1 MLACKICGV
10 DLYNENSY
18 EQSIIEL
25 FQNLGYDYYFG
36 PDVERDYKNPLFK
49 LDLDN
54 LYSINKS
61 LDKEAVDKAIEVIQ
75 DLGIGSLEDINNKF
89 MNYLQNGVSV
99 NYWKDGKEL
108 STLVKLID
116 FDELDSNAFTVINQW
131 TVVDKETKIPDVVVF
146 VNGIPLVV
154 CELKSPSREDAD
166 TSEAYTQLKKYM
178 QVIPALFNYNAFC
191 VMSDMSISKAGTITA
206 SEDRFME
213 WKTTDGSY
221 ESTQFADFTTFFEG
235 IFEKNRFIDILKNFI
250 TFSND
255 STKKIKILGAYHQ
268 YFAVNKAVNSTVK
281 AIESDHKAGV
291 FWHTQGSGKSL
302 SMVFYVNKLQQVL
315 ESPTFVVITD
325 RNDLDDQLYSQFAK
339 CSDFL
344 RQTPKQATSMKNLK
358 DLLNDRKANG
368 IFFTT
373 MQKFD
378 DYDESLTDR
387 EDVIVIS
394 DEAHRS
400 QYGLEEKVDPKTGE
414 IKIGAARRIRNA
426 LPNATYIGFTGTP
439 ISKSDRSTREVFGN
453 YIDIY
458 DMTQSVED
466 GATVPI
472 SYESRIA
479 EIKLDET
486 ILDKIDEKYWELRE
500 EAEEYNIER
509 SKKELSRME
518 SLLGAPE
525 IIDDICSDI
534 VHHYEDNRANELTGK
549 AMIVAYSR
557 PIAIKMYEK
566 ILELRPDW
574 DEKVKVVMSGSNKDP
589 EEWHKIIGDKSYKKE
604 LENKFKD
611 DEDPMKIAI
620 VVDMWLTGF
629 DVPSL
634 ATMYVYKPMRG
645 HNLMQ
650 AIARVNRV
658 FKGKE
663 GGLVVDY
670 IGIASDL
677 KKAMSEYTE
686 RDQKKYGDMDVDKI
700 AYPNFQEKLEV
711 CRDLFHGFD
720 YSKFF
725 GESNLERSKVISNGV
740 NFMEDL
746 SREDKKKLF
755 LKEGLLLKKW
765 LSLCRSR
772 ANEKERFEAAFFE
785 AVRTVLVKISSEN
798 KLSIHEINAQITKLL
813 NQSIE
818 INAQITKL
826 LNQSIK
832 STGVINVINVSD
844 EVSLFDPE
852 FLDKVRAM
860 ESSNLTISLLEK
872 LLNDQVKVYNR
883 TNIVKS
889 EEFSDL
895 LKQTM
900 NSYIN
905 GHITNDE
912 VIEELIKIAKL
923 LRDAHN
929 EGEELGLTEEELA
942 FYNVIALPENIHE
955 FYDDE
960 TLIKITQE
968 LTDALRRNRTI
979 DWQKKESARANMRR
993 TVKRLLK
1000 KYDYPPSE
1008 MKFAMEKV
1016 IAQCELWVDEAA

>member
-1 MLACKICGV
+1 MELIYISV
-10 DLYNENSY
+10 YNENSY

-54 LYSINKS
+54 LYSINRS
-61 LDKEAVDKAIEVIQ
+61 LDREAVEKAIEVIQ
-75 DLGIGSLEDINNKF
+75 DFGIGSLEDINNKF

-178 QVIPALFNYNAFC
+178 QVIPVLFNYNAFC

-221 ESTQFADFTTFFEG
+221 ESTQFADFTTFFDG

-255 STKKIKILGAYHQ
+255 STNKIKILGAYHQ

-281 AIESDHKAGV
+281 AIKSDHKAGV

-486 ILDKIDEKYWELRE
+486 ILDKIDDKYWELRE

-549 AMIVAYSR
+549 AMVVAYSR

-589 EEWHKIIGDKSYKKE
+589 EDWHKIIGDKSYKKE

-813 NQSIE
+813 NQSI
-818 INAQITKL
+818 
-826 LNQSIK
+826 K

-872 LLNDQVKVYNR
+872 LLNDQVKGYTR

-955 FYDDE
+955 FYDNE

>member
-1 MLACKICGV
+1 MLSCVELIKI
-10 DLYNENSY
+10 YNEDSY
-18 EQSIIEL
+18 EKSIMEL
-25 FQNLGYDYYFG
+25 FQSLGYNDYYG
-36 PDVERDYKNPLFK
+36 PDIERDYKDPLFRH
-49 LDLDN
+49 DLEN
-54 LYSINKS
+54 LYRINRS
-61 LDKEAVDKAIEVIQ
+61 LDSEAVSKAIETIQ
-75 DLGIGSLEDINNKF
+75 DLGIGSLEDLNNKF
-89 MNYLQNGVSV
+89 MDYLQNGVSI
-99 NYWKDGKEL
+99 NYWKDGEEL
-108 STLVKLID
+108 STHVKLVD
-116 FDELDSNAFTVINQW
+116 FENLDSNLFTVINQW
-131 TVVDKETKIPDVVVF
+131 TVIDKETKRPDVVVF

-178 QVIPALFNYNAFC
+178 QVIPTLFHYNAFC
-191 VMSDMSISKAGTITA
+191 VMSDLSISKAGTITA
-206 SEDRFME
+206 NEDRFME

-221 ESTQFADFTTFFEG
+221 ESTQWADFTTFFEG
-235 IFEKNRFIDILKNFI
+235 IFEKNRFLDILKNFI

-255 STKKIKILGAYHQ
+255 STKKVKILGAYHQ

-344 RQTPKQATSMKNLK
+344 RQVPKQATSMKNLK
-358 DLLNDRKANG
+358 DLLNNRKANG

-378 DYDESLTDR
+378 DYEESLTDR
-387 EDVIVIS
+387 DDVIVIS

-486 ILDKIDEKYWELRE
+486 VLAKIDDKYWELRE
-500 EAEEYNIER
+500 EAEEHNIER
-509 SKKELSRME
+509 SKRELSKME

-534 VHHYEDNRANELTGK
+534 VQHYENNRAQELTGK

-566 ILELRPDW
+566 ILELRPNW

-589 EEWHKIIGDKSYKKE
+589 EEWHEIVGDKSYKKE

-686 RDQKKYGDMDVDKI
+686 RDNKNYGDMDVDKI
-700 AYPNFQEKLEV
+700 AYPNFQEKLEI
-711 CRDLFHGFD
+711 CRDLFYGFD
-720 YSKFF
+720 YSDFF
-725 GESNLERSKVISNGV
+725 GNSNLERSKVITNGV

-746 SREDKKKLF
+746 SREDTKKSY
-755 LKEGLLLKKW
+755 LKEALLLKKW

-772 ANEKERFEAAFFE
+772 ATEKERFEAAFFE
-785 AVRTVLVKISSEN
+785 AVRTVLVKVSSDK
-798 KLSIHEINAQITKLL
+798 KLSFH
-813 NQSIE
+813 E

-860 ESSNLTISLLEK
+860 EASNLTISLLEK
-872 LLNDQVKVYNR
+872 LLNDQVKGYTR

-912 VIEELIKIAKL
+912 VIEELIRIARL

-942 FYNVIALPENIHE
+942 FYNVIALPENIHD

-960 TLIKITQE
+960 TLIKITHE
-968 LTDALRRNRTI
+968 LTESLRRNKTI
-979 DWQKKESARANMRR
+979 DWQKKESARAKMRR

-1016 IAQCELWVDEAA
+1016 IAQCELWVDESA

>member
-1 MLACKICGV
+1 MELIYISV
-10 DLYNENSY
+10 YNENSY

-191 VMSDMSISKAGTITA
+191 VTSDMSISKAGTITA

-268 YFAVNKAVNSTVK
+268 YFAVNKAVNSTLK

-740 NFMEDL
+740 NFMEDS

-813 NQSIE
+813 NQSI
-818 INAQITKL
+818 
-826 LNQSIK
+826 K
-832 STGVINVINVSD
+832 STGIINVINVSD

>member
-1 MLACKICGV
+1 MELVKI
-10 DLYNENSY
+10 YNEDSY
-18 EQSIIEL
+18 EQSIVEL
-25 FQNLGYDYYFG
+25 FQNLGYTHYYG
-36 PDVERDYKNPLFK
+36 PDIERDYKNPLFK
-49 LDLDN
+49 LDLEN
-54 LYSINKS
+54 LYRINNS
-61 LDKEAVDKAIEVIQ
+61 LDSQAVDKAIETIE
-75 DLGIGSLEDINNKF
+75 DFGIGSLEDINNKF
-89 MNYLQNGVSV
+89 MDHLQNGVSV

-108 STLVKLID
+108 STLVKLVD
-116 FDELDSNAFTVINQW
+116 FNNLDSNVFTVINQW

-146 VNGIPLVV
+146 VNGLPLVV
-154 CELKSPSREDAD
+154 CELKSPARDDAD
-166 TSEAYTQLKKYM
+166 TSQAYTQLKKYM
-178 QVIPALFNYNAFC
+178 KVIPTLFNYNAFC
-191 VMSDMSISKAGTITA
+191 VMSDLSISKAGTITA
-206 SEDRFME
+206 NEDRFME

-221 ESTQFADFTTFFEG
+221 ETTQWADFNTFFEG
-235 IFEKNRFIDILKNFI
+235 IFEKNRFLDILKNFI

-255 STKKIKILGAYHQ
+255 STSKVKIMGAYHQ
-268 YFAVNKAVNSTVK
+268 YFAVNKAVNSTIK
-281 AIESDHKAGV
+281 AINSDHKAGV

-325 RNDLDDQLYSQFAK
+325 RNDLDDQLYSQFVK

-344 RQTPKQATSMKNLK
+344 RQTPKQAKSMKNLK
-358 DLLNDRKANG
+358 ELLNDRQANG
-368 IFFTT
+368 IFFST

-378 DYDESLTDR
+378 DYGESLTDR

-400 QYGLEEKVDPKTGE
+400 QYGLEETVDPKTGE

-439 ISKSDRSTREVFGN
+439 ISRSDKSTREVFGN

-479 EIKLDET
+479 EIGLDES
-486 ILDKIDEKYWELRE
+486 ILQKIDEKYWELRQQ
-500 EAEEYNIER
+500 AEEYNIEK
-509 SKKELSRME
+509 SKHELSRME

-525 IIDDICSDI
+525 IIDDICMDI
-534 VHHYEDNRANELTGK
+534 VHHYEDNRAMELTGK

-557 PIAIKMYEK
+557 PIAIKMYKK

-574 DEKVKVVMSGSNKDP
+574 NEKVKVVMSGSNKDP
-589 EEWHKIIGDKSYKKE
+589 EEWYDIIGDKSYKKE

-611 DEDPMKIAI
+611 DDDPLKIAI

-634 ATMYVYKPMRG
+634 ATMYIYKPMRG

-670 IGIASDL
+670 IGIAADL

-686 RDQKKYGDMDVDKI
+686 RDNKNYGDMDVDKI
-700 AYPNFQEKLEV
+700 AYPKFQEKLEV

-725 GESNLERSKVISNGV
+725 GDSNLERSKLITSGV

-746 SREDKKKLF
+746 SRKKTKDSY
-755 LKEGLLLKKW
+755 LKESLLLKKW

-772 ANEKERFEAAFFE
+772 ANEHERIEAAFFE
-785 AVRTVLVKISSEN
+785 AIRTVLVKVSSEG
-798 KLSIHEINAQITKLL
+798 KLTFKEIN
-813 NQSIE
+813 E
-818 INAQITKL
+818 QITKL

-860 ESSNLTISLLEK
+860 ESSNFTISLLEK
-872 LLNDQVKVYNR
+872 LLNDQVRVYTR

-900 NSYIN
+900 NNYVN

-912 VIEELIKIAKL
+912 VIEELIKIARL
-923 LRDAHN
+923 LKDAHL
-929 EGEELGLTEEELA
+929 EGEKLGLSEEELA
-942 FYNVIALPENIHE
+942 FYNAIALPENIHE
-955 FYDDE
+955 FYNDE

-993 TVKRLLK
+993 IVKRLLK
-1000 KYDYPPSE
+1000 KYDYPPKE
-1008 MKFAMEKV
+1008 MAGALDKV
-1016 IAQCELWVDEAA
+1016 IAQCELWVDEVA

>member
-1 MLACKICGV
+1 MDDLNV
-10 DLYNENSY
+10 LYNINN
-18 EQSIIEL
+18 QL
-25 FQNLGYDYYFG
+25 
-36 PDVERDYKNPLFK
+36 DV
-49 LDLDN
+49 
-54 LYSINKS
+54 
-61 LDKEAVDKAIEVIQ
+61 EAVDKAIEVIQ
-75 DLGIGSLEDINNKF
+75 ELDIGSLEDKNNKF
-89 MNYLQNGVSV
+89 MDYLQHGVSV
-99 NYWKDGKEL
+99 NYWKNGQEN
-108 STLVKLID
+108 STHVKLVN
-116 FDELDSNAFTVINQW
+116 FDNNDLNEFTVINQW
-131 TVVDKETKIPDVVVF
+131 TIVDKATKIPDIVVF

-154 CELKSPSREDAD
+154 CELKSPSREDTD
-166 TSEAYTQLKKYM
+166 TSEAYKQLKKYM
-178 QVIPALFNYNAFC
+178 KVIPSLFNYNAFC

-221 ESTQFADFTTFFEG
+221 ETTQWADFTTFFEG
-235 IFEKNRFIDILKNFI
+235 IFEKKRFLDILKNFI
-250 TFSND
+250 LFSND
-255 STKKIKILGAYHQ
+255 SVNKVKILGAYHQ
-268 YFAVNKAVNSTVK
+268 YFAVNKAVKSTVK

-302 SMVFYVNKLQQVL
+302 SIVFYVNKLQQTL

-325 RNDLDDQLYSQFAK
+325 RNDLDDQLYSQFVK

-358 DLLNDRKANG
+358 ELLNDRKANG
-368 IFFTT
+368 IFFST

-387 EDVIVIS
+387 EDIIVIS

-426 LPNATYIGFTGTP
+426 LPNATFIGFTGTP
-439 ISKSDRSTREVFGN
+439 ISNADKNTREVFGN

-472 SYESRIA
+472 CYESRIA
-479 EIKLDET
+479 DINLDES
-486 ILDKIDEKYWELRE
+486 ILQKIDEKYSKLRK

-509 SKKELSRME
+509 SKRELSRME
-518 SLLGAPE
+518 ELLGAPE
-525 IIDDICSDI
+525 IINDICTDI
-534 VHHYEDNRANELTGK
+534 IHHYEDNRANKLSGK

-557 PIAIKMYEK
+557 SIAIKMYEK

-574 DEKVKVVMSGSNKDP
+574 NEKIKIVMSDSNKDP
-589 EEWHKIIGDKSYKKE
+589 EEWFEIIGNKSYKKE

-611 DEDPMKIAI
+611 DNDPMKIAI

-634 ATMYVYKPMRG
+634 ATMYIYKPMRG

-658 FKGKE
+658 FKEKE
-663 GGLVVDY
+663 GGLIVDY
-670 IGIASDL
+670 IGIASEL
-677 KKAMSEYTE
+677 KKAMSEYTD
-686 RDQKKYGDMDVDKI
+686 RDKKKYGDPDIDKV
-700 AYPNFQEKLEV
+700 AYPKFQEKLEI

-725 GESNLERSKVISNGV
+725 GDSDLERSKIISNVV

-746 SREDKKKLF
+746 SHEESKKEY
-755 LKEGLLLKKW
+755 LKESLLLKKW
-765 LSLCRSR
+765 LSLCSSR
-772 ANEKERFEAAFFE
+772 AKEHERFEAAFFE
-785 AVRTVLVKISSEN
+785 AVRTVLVKVTSDG
-798 KLSIHEINAQITKLL
+798 KLSLPEINKQIT
-813 NQSIE
+813 E
-818 INAQITKL
+818 L

-832 STGVINVINVSD
+832 STGVINVINVSE

-852 FLDKVRAM
+852 FLDKVKAL
-860 ESSNLTISLLEK
+860 ESSNLTRTILEK
-872 LLNDQVKVYNR
+872 LLDDEVRVYTRKNLVKA
-883 TNIVKS
+883 
-889 EEFSDL
+889 EEFSEL
-895 LKQTM
+895 LKKTR
-900 NSYIN
+900 NNYVN

-912 VIEELIKIAKL
+912 VIEELIKIARL
-923 LRDAHN
+923 LREAHR
-929 EGEELGLTEEELA
+929 EGEKLGLTEEELA
-942 FYNVIALPENIHE
+942 FYNAIALPENIHN
-955 FYDDE
+955 FYDNE

-968 LTDALRRNRTI
+968 LTESLIKNRTI

-1000 KYDYPPSE
+1000 KYDYPPAE
-1008 MKFAMEKV
+1008 MKSALDKV
-1016 IAQCELWVDEAA
+1016 IAQCELWVDEVA

>member
-1 MLACKICGV
+1 MELIYISV
-10 DLYNENSY
+10 YNENSY

-268 YFAVNKAVNSTVK
+268 YFAVNKAVNSTLK

-466 GATVPI
+466 GATVLI

-650 AIARVNRV
+650 AISRVNRV

-740 NFMEDL
+740 NFMEDS

-813 NQSIE
+813 NQSI
-818 INAQITKL
+818 
-826 LNQSIK
+826 K
-832 STGVINVINVSD
+832 STGIINVINVSD

>member
-1 MLACKICGV
+1 MELIYISV
-10 DLYNENSY
+10 YNENSY

-255 STKKIKILGAYHQ
+255 SAKKIKILGAYHQ

-549 AMIVAYSR
+549 AMVVAYSR

-574 DEKVKVVMSGSNKDP
+574 DEKIKVVMSGSNKDP

-740 NFMEDL
+740 NFMEDS

-813 NQSIE
+813 NQSI
-818 INAQITKL
+818 
-826 LNQSIK
+826 K
-832 STGVINVINVSD
+832 STGIINVINVSD

>member
-1 MLACKICGV
+1 M
-10 DLYNENSY
+10 
-18 EQSIIEL
+18 EL
-25 FQNLGYDYYFG
+25 IYYFG

-49 LDLDN
+49 LDLNN
-54 LYSINKS
+54 LYSINRS
-61 LDKEAVDKAIEVIQ
+61 LDKEAVEKAIEVIQ
-75 DLGIGSLEDINNKF
+75 DFGIGSLEDINNKF
-89 MNYLQNGVSV
+89 MSYLQNGVSV

-154 CELKSPSREDAD
+154 CELKSPSREDTD

-178 QVIPALFNYNAFC
+178 QVIPVLFNYNAFC

-255 STKKIKILGAYHQ
+255 STNKIKILGAYHQ

-281 AIESDHKAGV
+281 AIKSDHKAGV

-426 LPNATYIGFTGTP
+426 LPNATYIGF
-439 ISKSDRSTREVFGN
+439 
-453 YIDIY
+453 IY

-549 AMIVAYSR
+549 AMVVAYSR

-574 DEKVKVVMSGSNKDP
+574 DEKIKVVMSGSNKDP

-686 RDQKKYGDMDVDKI
+686 RDQKRYGDMDVDKI

-746 SREDKKKLF
+746 PREDKKKLF

-798 KLSIHEINAQITKLL
+798 KLSIH
-813 NQSIE
+813 E

-889 EEFSDL
+889 KEFSDL